1 MEKAGHVMD
10 QLVDYRFSAAQTVGG
25 VKHGHKISKDSVVP
39 GKGYARSAIK
49 DSQFSINL
57 IFVKHNLTGLTDRL
71 GITLL
76 R

>member
-1 MEKAGHVMD
+1 MENAGHVMD

-49 DSQFSINL
+49 DSR
-57 IFVKHNLTGLTDRL
+57 FV
-71 GITLL
+71 
-76 R
+76 